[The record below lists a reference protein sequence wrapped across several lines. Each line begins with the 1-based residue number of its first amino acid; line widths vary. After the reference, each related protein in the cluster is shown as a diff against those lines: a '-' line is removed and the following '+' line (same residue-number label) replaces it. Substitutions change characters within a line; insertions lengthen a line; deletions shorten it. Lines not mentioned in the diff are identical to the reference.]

1 MRAFIDTSVLLR
13 VLFGEPG
20 HLDEWAQIE
29 EAYASRLLAVEVRR
43 VIDRYRL
50 MGQIDDEDVARL
62 HEEARRALRSIDI
75 LAMSEPIL
83 RRAEQAA
90 PTIIGALDAIHL
102 ATALELEST
111 LRAPLVLA
119 THDVQLARA
128 ARASGLRTLGA

>member
-1 MRAFIDTSVLLR
+1 VKAFIDTSVLLR

-20 HLDEWAQIE
+20 RLEEWEQIE

-43 VIDRYRL
+43 AIDRYRL
-50 MGQIDDEDVARL
+50 LGQIDDEDVARL

-75 LAMSEPIL
+75 LTMTEPIL

-90 PTIIGALDAIHL
+90 PTVVGTLDAIHL
-102 ATALELEST
+102 ATALELET
-111 LRAPLVLA
+111 HLREPIVLA

-128 ARASGLRTLGA
+128 ARASGMPTIGA